1 MNYKKIYNSLIT
13 SRMLLNEKRKIEKN
27 NGNYF
32 EKHHIIPKCKGGDNS
47 KDNLL
52 LLTAREHYLAHWLL
66 WLIYRDRQMALAFH
80 KMSSINKNQKRI
92 ISSKDYERV
101 REVYRETNIGNTYG
115 KAHKGRKISNEQRK
129 AQSIKMKNKFNG
141 DDNPFYGKTHTDEF
155 KNKLSEKR
163 KNMKN
168 EEIHNYKGDK
178 LVFKNGVFICKF
190 TTVKEVSEFMKCSE
204 ANIKNVLG
212 GKQKTAKGYVIKHS
226 NK

>member
-155 KNKLSEKR
+155 KNKLSDAAFR
-163 KNMKN
+163 
-168 EEIHNYKGDK
+168 
-178 LVFKNGVFICKF
+178 GVFF
-190 TTVKEVSEFMKCSE
+190 
-204 ANIKNVLG
+204 G
-212 GKQKTAKGYVIKHS
+212 GGPSRHRNCWSA
-226 NK
+226 